1 MKTNPIK
8 LEKKLKLKFSDQKIF
23 IKSLTHK
30 SFDSINNNEKIEFLG
45 DRVLGL
51 IIAKKLL
58 ELYPDEKEG
67 VLDKKFAS
75 LVNKKKCL
83 EIAKK
88 IELEKYILVLN
99 PKNKKIEIED
109 KIVAD
114 CLEALIG
121 AIYLDKGLNFTE
133 KFILNLWSE
142 HITASVITQIDAKTK
157 LQEYSLKIFKVLPIY
172 KLISNTGPRHKPLFK
187 VAVKLKNTKFFTA
200 EGTSKKDAEQNAASL
215 CLQDIFKKM
224 NWDDSAYLVS
234 KNRYSE
240 NSIIAEVFTENHGK
254 ISGII
259 FGGTSKKIKN
269 YLQIGNKIYV
279 NYNSKSVTR
288 IGYFKIEILKALTP
302 LYFDQNQKLSC
313 ITSAMHLI
321 KLLTAEAQSNKEIFK
336 LIDKFFEIL
345 NSENWIQKYI
355 FWELELLKL
364 LGYDLEL
371 KTMAEKEIVDSE
383 VNYYVKSSTEKK
395 SIPNFLIDEN
405 DMDINLNNLLK
416 GLKLVSDY
424 LEKSI
429 LKPNNLNLPTSRTH
443 FINLLK

>member
-1 MKTNPIK
+1 
-8 LEKKLKLKFSDQKIF
+8 
-23 IKSLTHK
+23 
-30 SFDSINNNEKIEFLG
+30 
-45 DRVLGL
+45 
-51 IIAKKLL
+51 
-58 ELYPDEKEG
+58 
-67 VLDKKFAS
+67 
-75 LVNKKKCL
+75 
-83 EIAKK
+83 
-88 IELEKYILVLN
+88 
-99 PKNKKIEIED
+99 
-109 KIVAD
+109 
-114 CLEALIG
+114 
-121 AIYLDKGLNFTE
+121 
-133 KFILNLWSE
+133 
-142 HITASVITQIDAKTK
+142 
-157 LQEYSLKIFKVLPIY
+157 
-172 KLISNTGPRHKPLFK
+172 
-187 VAVKLKNTKFFTA
+187 
-200 EGTSKKDAEQNAASL
+200 
-215 CLQDIFKKM
+215 M

-234 KNRYSE
+234 KNKYSE

-302 LYFDQNQKLSC
+302 LYFDENQKLSC

-405 DMDINLNNLLK
+405 DMNVNLNNLLK

>member
-1 MKTNPIK
+1 
-8 LEKKLKLKFSDQKIF
+8 
-23 IKSLTHK
+23 
-30 SFDSINNNEKIEFLG
+30 
-45 DRVLGL
+45 
-51 IIAKKLL
+51 
-58 ELYPDEKEG
+58 
-67 VLDKKFAS
+67 
-75 LVNKKKCL
+75 
-83 EIAKK
+83 
-88 IELEKYILVLN
+88 
-99 PKNKKIEIED
+99 
-109 KIVAD
+109 
-114 CLEALIG
+114 
-121 AIYLDKGLNFTE
+121 
-133 KFILNLWSE
+133 
-142 HITASVITQIDAKTK
+142 
-157 LQEYSLKIFKVLPIY
+157 
-172 KLISNTGPRHKPLFK
+172 
-187 VAVKLKNTKFFTA
+187 
-200 EGTSKKDAEQNAASL
+200 
-215 CLQDIFKKM
+215 M

-302 LYFDQNQKLSC
+302 LYFDENQKLSC

-321 KLLTAEAQSNKEIFK
+321 KLLTAEAQANKEIFK

-345 NSENWIQKYI
+345 TYDNWIQKYI

-371 KTMAEKEIVDSE
+371 KNMAEKEIVDSE

-405 DMDINLNNLLK
+405 NMDVNLKSLLK